1 MSVCKGDK
9 RLKVAIIGGGPAG
22 LGTAVELQK
31 LPFVDWKLYE
41 KRPRLSEIGGGF
53 TLQPQT
59 RRLLEHF
66 GVADNINA
74 EDYFQSPGGEIEQRR
89 NGRTGELL
97 VEKFN
102 PEDVPLH
109 HQSCRIAR
117 AKLQNALIRSI
128 DHDNVHLSK
137 RFVAMERVSNNQ
149 LQITFEDGT
158 GDNVYL
164 LVAADGI
171 RSSIRQLCFPN
182 HVLQYNGQSVY
193 RTIISK
199 TQASEIGGIPWA
211 PVFWKHVSGLY
222 VFTCPLG
229 NDDFEV
235 TVRIRRTQEEQQPVN
250 CGRPFDLYEI
260 LRLAAKGDT
269 QEFAL
274 FSGMNLKRI
283 TSGGNIALIGDAS
296 HALLGNFGSGA
307 GFALEDVYALTRAL
321 EWAWSRDQKLDIA
334 LEIFDAI
341 RSPHYERLHR
351 LVDRFSTIKAELRQE
366 SLSLDLEIAE
376 RVKRISLA
384 SQSWMYYCAI
394 ERFVG
399 EALCEADRDI
409 GWEAMPSQSM
419 GTADR
424 GKGLVQTTDAAK
436 S

>member
-1 MSVCKGDK
+1 MSGYKGDK

-22 LGTAVELQK
+22 LGAALELQK
-31 LPFVDWKLYE
+31 LSFVDWKLCE

-74 EDYFQSPGGEIEQRR
+74 EDYFQSPDGQVEQRR
-89 NGRTGELL
+89 NGRTRELL

-102 PEDVPLH
+102 AEDVPLH

-128 DHDNVHLSK
+128 DHEN
-137 RFVAMERVSNNQ
+137 
-149 LQITFEDGT
+149 
-158 GDNVYL
+158 
-164 LVAADGI
+164 
-171 RSSIRQLCFPN
+171 SIRQLCFPN

-199 TQASEIGGIPWA
+199 AQASEIGGIPWA

-235 TVRIRRTQEEQQPVN
+235 TARIRRTQEEQQPVIW
-250 CGRPFDLYEI
+250 GRPFDLHTLLHRYEDFCQPVQEI
-260 LRLAAKGDT
+260 LHLAAKGDT

-283 TSGGNIALIGDAS
+283 TSGGNIALIGDVS

-307 GFALEDVYALTRAL
+307 GFALEDVYASTRAL
-321 EWAWSRDQKLDIA
+321 EWAWSRDQKLDTA
-334 LEIFDAI
+334 LGIFDSI
-341 RSPHYERLHR
+341 RSPHYERLHK

-376 RVKRISLA
+376 RVERISLA
-384 SQSWMYYCAI
+384 SESWMYYYAI
-394 ERFVG
+394 ERFVD
-399 EALCEADRDI
+399 EALCEADRDS
-409 GWEAMPSQSM
+409 GWGLTSGQQI

-424 GKGLVQTTDAAK
+424 SKSLDQTTDGAK
-436 S
+436 R